1 MLLHRDDVTAKMWFS
16 RPAEL
21 WPECFASPA
30 PADSTQGPEGDKIE
44 ALFGQ
49 LMELLTMSLFL
60 DLWQNYPI
68 FLRCVTIE
76 QVIQLIQLGQVPDVK
91 SGQDCS
97 FNIWHTPTC
106 WSNSTAELCLQTRCA
121 IPRCQKR
128 LGQTEGTLGCD
139 QALPMWE

>member
-1 MLLHRDDVTAKMWFS
+1 MQFCK
-16 RPAEL
+16 PAEL
-21 WPECFASPA
+21 EPECFAPPA

-44 ALFGQ
+44 ALLGQ
-49 LMELLTMSLFL
+49 LIELLIMSLFL

-97 FNIWHTPTC
+97 FNIWYTPT
-106 WSNSTAELCLQTRCA
+106 
-121 IPRCQKR
+121 
-128 LGQTEGTLGCD
+128 
-139 QALPMWE
+139 LPVEVIRQRNYVSGSSVQN

>member
-1 MLLHRDDVTAKMWFS
+1 MQFCKPAK
-16 RPAEL
+16 L
-21 WPECFASPA
+21 KPECFAYPA

-68 FLRCVTIE
+68 FLRCVTLTIE

-97 FNIWHTPTC
+97 FNIWYTPTLPVEVIRQRNYVSRPSVQYQGIKRDWAKLEELWDAIKPC
-106 WSNSTAELCLQTRCA
+106 RCGNS
-121 IPRCQKR
+121 
-128 LGQTEGTLGCD
+128 
-139 QALPMWE
+139 